1 MMMDKSL
8 TSLGLASRV
17 VLVTGSASG
26 IGLAIAQLFARAGA
40 RVVACDRDELGL
52 AATVALLPGE
62 GHWAERVD
70 LGQTL
75 EVETMVAR
83 ILTIAGRL
91 DVLINAE
98 VQSDASMA
106 VLSDEAAWSTLID
119 THLKSRY
126 FICRVAGEAMKRH
139 HWGRIV
145 NLADISGRR
154 GSLAGDATHAVAQ
167 AGVMTMTR
175 AFARELGPHGI
186 CVNTLSPGVMAMTMP
201 CPDMHEDS
209 FVAASVRIPLGRA
222 GLPIEVARAAVFLGS
237 DWASY
242 ITGHLMAVDGGVLMH

>member
-8 TSLGLASRV
+8 TSLGLARRV

-26 IGLAIAQLFARAGA
+26 IGLATAQLFARAGA

-52 AATVALLPGE
+52 AATVALLPGA

-75 EVETMVAR
+75 EVEAMVAR

-98 VQSDASMA
+98 VQSDAAMA

-126 FICRVAGEAMKRH
+126 FICRVAGEAMM
-139 HWGRIV
+139 G
-145 NLADISGRR
+145 DTR
-154 GSLAGDATHAVAQ
+154 GSSGDVISPMYKSMNAAMSAL
-167 AGVMTMTR
+167 R
-175 AFARELGPHGI
+175 RKGPAPF
-186 CVNTLSPGVMAMTMP
+186 SMY
-201 CPDMHEDS
+201 DS
-209 FVAASVRIPLGRA
+209 VPMRQSV
-222 GLPIEVARAAVFLGS
+222 
-237 DWASY
+237 
-242 ITGHLMAVDGGVLMH
+242 TG